1 MKLSELRQL
10 MHALPPS
17 TDPNDP
23 ALRELLLQQAGFD
36 PRSFYQELE
45 MDSPYIN
52 THRDVSSG
60 SNFVSL
66 HSHSFYEILYCCS
79 SCNTEYLVGQAR
91 YRLQKGDILL
101 LLPGVSHGPL
111 LSEHMEQ
118 PYSRIVL
125 WISTELM
132 SNLKN
137 TFPEFVSPLSGETP
151 LLRTAGTHWE
161 FLGELFQNGV
171 REAEAGGPDQS
182 LMVMGNTLTLLG
194 HLRRAFLD
202 QGHEPLRA
210 EQPDLLDQTMAF
222 VTQHLQEKLSLA
234 DVARSCFVSEST
246 ISQTFRKRLGISYYQ
261 YVTQQRLMAAKLLI
275 QDGIMLDEVS
285 RQSGF
290 SEYSSFYRA
299 FKKEFGIS
307 PRQYRLRKDGE

>member
-66 HSHSFYEILYCCS
+66 HSHSFYELIYCCS

-111 LSEHMEQ
+111 LSEHMTQ

-125 WISTELM
+125 WISSEFI
-132 SNLKN
+132 SNLGKQ
-137 TFPEFVSPLSGETP
+137 FPELVRPIEEESS
-151 LLRTAGTHWE
+151 LLRTAGTRWE

-171 REAEAGGPDQS
+171 QEAEAGGAEQP
-182 LMVMGNTLTLLG
+182 LMLIGNTLTLLG

-202 QGHEPLRA
+202 QGSEPLQA
-210 EQPDLLDQTMAF
+210 EQPDLLDQAMAY
-222 VTQHLQEKLSLA
+222 VSQHLQEKIRLA
-234 DVARSCFVSEST
+234 DAARSCFVSEST
-246 ISQTFRKRLGISYYQ
+246 ISQTFRKRLGISFYQ
-261 YVTQQRLMAAKLLI
+261 FVTQRRLIAAKLLI
-275 QDGIMLDEVS
+275 EDGVMLDEVA
-285 RQSGF
+285 QKTGF
-290 SEYSSFYRA
+290 FEYSSFYRA
-299 FKKEFGIS
+299 FKKEYGIS
-307 PRQYRLRKDGE
+307 PRQYRLRKEGE